1 MSVAEALLVVVS
13 VGVATYVMR
22 AGLILLLANRTLPP
36 IVERSLRY
44 VGPAVLAALTVS
56 LAFGNSDG
64 GTPNIEAPEVI
75 ALLVSGAVAVW
86 RRNLVQT
93 LVVGMTTFWICSALI

>member
-1 MSVAEALLVVVS
+1 MAVTLQLLPFHF
-13 VGVATYVMR
+13 ATLASAILR
-22 AGLILLLANRTLPP
+22 LLIAGLGTYGFVRRLG
-36 IVERSLRY
+36 VSY
-44 VGPAVLAALTVS
+44 GPAVLAALTVS

-64 GTPNIEAPEVI
+64 GTPIIEAPEVI
-75 ALLVSGAVAVW
+75 ALLVSGAVAAW